1 MRRIISFFMALTVA
15 TGIYACTGSSY
26 TAPNGSTSTARNRTI
41 STAPTGTIST
51 ALNGSPSVAPA
62 KKVDVFYFHF
72 TRRCMTCNNV
82 EKVSKEAV
90 ETQFAAQVKSGEIAF
105 KSVNLDEKE
114 GEAIGAK
121 YKIEGQTLIVISGD
135 KRVDL
140 TDKGFMYA
148 NDSPAKLKAE
158 IKKAVDG
165 MLH

>member
-1 MRRIISFFMALTVA
+1 MKKIISLLVLLTFA
-15 TGIYACTGSSY
+15 TGMFACSGSSSASPKGPSSL
-26 TAPNGSTSTARNRTI
+26 APG
-41 STAPTGTIST
+41 
-51 ALNGSPSVAPA
+51 
-62 KKVDVFYFHF
+62 KKVEVVYFHF

-90 ETQFAAQVKSGEIAF
+90 ETQYAPQVKANEITF
-105 KSVNLDEKE
+105 KSVNLDEKD

-121 YKIEGQTLIVISGD
+121 YKIEGQTLIIISGD

-148 NDSPAKLKAE
+148 NDSPEKLKAE

-165 MLH
+165 MLK

>member
-1 MRRIISFFMALTVA
+1 MKKIISLLVLITMA
-15 TGIYACTGSSY
+15 TGISAFTGYSNFSPNAASSL
-26 TAPNGSTSTARNRTI
+26 
-41 STAPTGTIST
+41 
-51 ALNGSPSVAPA
+51 ALE
-62 KKVDVFYFHF
+62 KKVEVFYFHF

-82 EKVSKEAV
+82 EKVSREAV
-90 ETQFAAQVKSGEIAF
+90 ETQFVAQVKNGEISF
-105 KSVNLDEKE
+105 RSVNLDEKD

-158 IKKAVDG
+158 IKKAVEG
-165 MLH
+165 LLK

>member
-1 MRRIISFFMALTVA
+1 MKRIIGLLFLLAMT
-15 TGIYACTGSSY
+15 TGIFSCNTNTSKASGGSS
-26 TAPNGSTSTARNRTI
+26 AI
-41 STAPTGTIST
+41 ETGKNIT
-51 ALNGSPSVAPA
+51 VY
-62 KKVDVFYFHF
+62 YFHF

-90 ETQFAAQVKSGEIAF
+90 ETQFATQVKNGEITF

-140 TDKGFMYA
+140 TDKGFLYA
-148 NDSPAKLKAE
+148 NDSPEKLKAE
-158 IKKAVDG
+158 IKKAVEG
-165 MLH
+165 LGR

>member
-1 MRRIISFFMALTVA
+1 MKKSIMFLLTTFMIA
-15 TGIYACTGSSY
+15 GIFAGN
-26 TAPNGSTSTARNRTI
+26 P
-41 STAPTGTIST
+41 
-51 ALNGSPSVAPA
+51 APA
-62 KKVDVFYFHF
+62 TRIEVYYFHF
-72 TRRCMTCNNV
+72 TRRCTTCINV

-90 ETQFAAQVKSGEIAF
+90 ETQFSEQVKKGDITF

-121 YKIEGQTLIVISGD
+121 YKIEGQTLLVISGD
-135 KRVDL
+135 KKVDL

-165 MLH
+165 MLK

>member
-1 MRRIISFFMALTVA
+1 MKKIIGLLFLLAMV
-15 TGIYACTGSSY
+15 TGHNSCNAKNSS
-26 TAPNGSTSTARNRTI
+26 ASD
-41 STAPTGTIST
+41 
-51 ALNGSPSVAPA
+51 GSPSIGAGKNITVY
-62 KKVDVFYFHF
+62 YFHF

-90 ETQFAAQVKSGEIAF
+90 ETQFAPQVKSGEISF
-105 KSVNLDEKE
+105 KSVNLDEKD

-121 YKIEGQTLIVISGD
+121 YKIEGQTLIIISGD

-148 NDSPAKLKAE
+148 NDSPEKLKAE

-165 MLH
+165 MMK

>member
-1 MRRIISFFMALTVA
+1 MKRIFGFLFLLTLIGSDYSFSAGTSSNSE
-15 TGIYACTGSSY
+15 GSSVV
-26 TAPNGSTSTARNRTI
+26 
-41 STAPTGTIST
+41 TGKNIT
-51 ALNGSPSVAPA
+51 VY
-62 KKVDVFYFHF
+62 YFHF
-72 TRRCMTCNNV
+72 SRRCMTCNNV

-90 ETQFAAQVKSGEIAF
+90 ETQYAAQVKAGEISF
-105 KSVNLDEKE
+105 KSVNLDEKD

-135 KRVDL
+135 KRIDL

-165 MLH
+165 MIK